1 MGYMV
6 FVEQLDPIFD
16 FWQMVKKYEAIKNR
30 ITGVEPKKNFRW
42 ITGSNIE
49 EVVVKDQR
57 EFDVIEK
64 ILINPL
70 LKN

>member
-16 FWQMVKKYEAIKNR
+16 FKQMVKKYESIKNR
-30 ITGVEPKKNFRW
+30 IGGVEPKNNFKW

-57 EFDVIEK
+57 DFEVIEK
-64 ILINPL
+64 IF
-70 LKN
+70 